1 MLGWAR
7 LGALPAAALG
17 SYLFCF
23 FGLCVGDPV
32 AAAGGWLGQHLL
44 WVHLGGDIAGGN
56 FHFTINHIMCIRRE
70 AVRQEKIGCAFLNF
84 SPSLNRNSYNI

>member
-23 FGLCVGDPV
+23 FSLCVCDPE

-44 WVHLGGDIAGGN
+44 WVHPGLGGGHRGGE
-56 FHFTINHIMCIRRE
+56 F
-70 AVRQEKIGCAFLNF
+70 
-84 SPSLNRNSYNI
+84 SLNYQPYYVYPTGDGEAGKGWMRF